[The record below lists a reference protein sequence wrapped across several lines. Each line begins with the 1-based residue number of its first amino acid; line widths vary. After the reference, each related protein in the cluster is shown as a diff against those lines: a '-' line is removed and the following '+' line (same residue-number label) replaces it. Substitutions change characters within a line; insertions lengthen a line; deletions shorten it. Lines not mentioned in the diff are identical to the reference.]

1 MGTYTLTKYE
11 KRLVDNFIIKAVD
24 SGSAKNFS
32 VALFNHAVCT
42 TLHPARAEE
51 LTNGQNTRNIAY
63 IDYVKDLYRI
73 KFRYK

>member
-1 MGTYTLTKYE
+1 MSQYTLSKYE
-11 KRLVDNFIIKAVD
+11 KRLVDDFIIRAVD
-24 SGSAKNFS
+24 CGSANKFS
-32 VALFNHAVCT
+32 PALFNHAIST

-51 LTNGQNTRNIAY
+51 LTNGQNIRNIAY

>member
-24 SGSAKNFS
+24 CGSTNKFS
-32 VALFNHAVCT
+32 TALFNHAICT

-63 IDYVKDLYRI
+63 IDYVKDLY
-73 KFRYK
+73 KTNFRYK